1 MLAYFVV
8 VFSLI
13 GVGIFKV
20 LSMRSDLPPGLPLGF
35 DEKPKPGMRLV
46 QKLKELIRKII
57 RDKVRIAI
65 KVHDTPAG
73 NTLWC
78 SVSCPGYT
86 YFPIA
91 VGILKIIF
99 RIREIYLCSFV
110 WIFLLLLSNYFMVYG
125 QVIFLIEKHF
135 ISDHLI

>member
-20 LSMRSDLPPGLPLGF
+20 LSMKSDLPPGLPLGF

-57 RDKVRIAI
+57 RDKVRISI
-65 KVHDTPAG
+65 SVHDTPAG
-73 NTLWC
+73 
-78 SVSCPGYT
+78 
-86 YFPIA
+86 
-91 VGILKIIF
+91 
-99 RIREIYLCSFV
+99 IR
-110 WIFLLLLSNYFMVYG
+110 
-125 QVIFLIEKHF
+125 
-135 ISDHLI
+135 